1 MLDPTFCVYIQNNII
16 MHRSFSLFLIFIL
29 FSSLTFAQN
38 SERATEIFEEV
49 DARRS
54 KITYE
59 ITDMKMVIYNSG
71 GSTRVRSISSF
82 SFNEGDQEKSLLV
95 FEEPANVRGTGFLT
109 LSDGSNEVQKLY
121 LPALGRIQTI
131 TASQKADRFMG
142 SDFTYEDLGDQN
154 PDDYDFE
161 LISEDNNT
169 AVLRAVKKENSQYA
183 YIKFYINTDRYSLEK
198 AEYFNEDD
206 EMIKRLEAENF
217 TNVDS
222 DIWRANKMTMFDLKA
237 ERKTELIWSNRVINE
252 SIPEWRFTER
262 GLKRS

>member
-1 MLDPTFCVYIQNNII
+1 MNPV
-16 MHRSFSLFLIFIL
+16 
-29 FSSLTFAQN
+29 FAQN

-59 ITDMKMVIYNSG
+59 QTEMEMVIYNNKG
-71 GSTRVRSISSF
+71 NTRNRLISSF
-82 SFNEGDQEKSLLV
+82 SFHEGDEEKSLLV

-121 LPALGRIQTI
+121 LPALGRVQTI

-161 LISEDNNT
+161 LIEEKENT
-169 AVLRAVKKENSQYA
+169 AVLKATKKENSQYA
-183 YIKFYINTDRYSLEK
+183 YIKFYVNTDRYSLEK
-198 AEYFNEDD
+198 AEYFDDED

-217 TNVDS
+217 ANVDA
-222 DIWRANKMTMFDLKA
+222 DIWRANKMTMYDLKA
-237 ERKTELIWSNRVINE
+237 ERKTELIWSNRTINK
-252 SIPEWRFTER
+252 SIPSWRFTER
-262 GLKRS
+262 GLQRRN

>member
-1 MLDPTFCVYIQNNII
+1 MRTLVILL
-16 MHRSFSLFLIFIL
+16 FSLILI
-29 FSSLTFAQN
+29 SAVSAQTN
-38 SERATEIFEEV
+38 DRATEIFEEV

-59 ITDMKMVIYNSG
+59 TTDMNMVIYNSNG
-71 GSTRVRSISSF
+71 NTRNRSISSY
-82 SFNEGDQEKSLLV
+82 SFNEADQEKSLLV

-109 LSDGSNEVQKLY
+109 LSNGNNEVQKLY

-161 LISEDNNT
+161 LIEEKNKT

-183 YIKFYINTDRYSLEK
+183 YIKFYINTERYSLEK
-198 AEYFNEDD
+198 AEYFDEDD

-217 TNVDS
+217 TNVDAN
-222 DIWRANKMTMFDLKA
+222 IWRANKMTMYDLKA
-237 ERKTELIWSNRVINE
+237 ERKTELIWSNRIINE

-262 GLKRS
+262 GLKRGN